1 MKILLH
7 PVLVHFPIAF
17 YFLELLL
24 LALWISR
31 QDEAYHRFAEFSFGI
46 GYLFM
51 LISILAGLSD
61 AGGFVNIHGL
71 TALHAYSAAGIF
83 IIYTLRGIYWRLA
96 GKDQPGYALVQCL
109 GALAGNGMI
118 AYTSYRGGRLVYS

>member
-24 LALWISR
+24 LTLWVSR
-31 QDEAYHRFAEFSFGI
+31 QDEACYRFAEFSFGL

-51 LISILAGLSD
+51 LVSMLVGLSD

-71 TALHAYSAAGIF
+71 TALHAYSAVGVF
-83 IIYTLRGIYWRLA
+83 IIYTLRGIYWRL
-96 GKDQPGYALVQCL
+96 GEKGRRGYVLIQFL
-109 GALAGNGMI
+109 GAFAGNGMI
-118 AYTSYRGGRLVYS
+118 AYTSYLGGRLVYS